1 MTRYM
6 IIERFE
12 PDNLTAIY
20 DRLNQKGRGLP
31 DGLYFID
38 SWLTADN
45 SCVYQL
51 METANESLFDL
62 WFEYWSDLVSFEII
76 PLRDKP
82 IDIAAS

>member
-12 PDNLTAIY
+12 PESLNAIY
-20 DRLNQKGRGLP
+20 DRLNQQGRGLP
-31 DGLYFID
+31 DGLNFID

-51 METANESLFDL
+51 METDDESLFDR
-62 WFEYWSDLVSFEII
+62 WFEHWSDLISFEIVS
-76 PLRDKP
+76 LRDKP
-82 IDIAAS
+82 MGASSS